1 MTTSASDR
9 PREGAG
15 APVRFLLALFASA
28 FLFNWPWELAVIP
41 AYEEVSGWDWLRAF
55 PHCTAATVG
64 DAFVTL
70 GVYGT
75 GALAS
80 GSPEWGRAPRWNVY
94 LTAAVLGAV
103 AALSLEWRA
112 LATGRWSYS
121 DLMPMVPGLSVGLLP
136 FLQLPLLVPLAFWS
150 AAHWDA
156 KERGQTLSG
165 GGNSPATGCRSLW

>member
-1 MTTSASDR
+1 MPSLSTER
-9 PREGAG
+9 PRACAG
-15 APVRFLLALFASA
+15 VPVRFLLALFTSA

-70 GVYGT
+70 GVYAV
-75 GALAS
+75 GAFAS

-121 DLMPMVPGLSVGLLP
+121 ELMPVVPGLSVGLLP
-136 FLQLPLLVPLAFWS
+136 FLQLPLLVPLAFWA
-150 AAHWDA
+150 AAHWGA
-156 KERGQTLSG
+156 RGRERT
-165 GGNSPATGCRSLW
+165 